1 MSETSQGLILKG
13 DESTLRRAYERFEE
27 LPVDLESVD
36 GDGAYDEH
44 VTTLGKMVSVSGPG
58 TFFGSQERTLM
69 FRPTRQHGW
78 FFDRLDQE
86 DCLPI
91 DVSVRNVW
99 PVPVVPSPVSSIVLL
114 SGSPHNYMR
123 MVEHIIALKVG
134 LGVDGVIISMDS
146 GDPPLFER
154 GSMELVEAFEEAGVV
169 TTERRAPY
177 VTVREPVS
185 VVRPNGSFLTLLPP
199 EDGARRLTVDCAVDF
214 RSAIGRQRI
223 RFTVNPGTFRKGAL
237 ARTNAPLWKMIF
249 CRTVGKLF
257 ADTRRLGYTRQNVLI
272 AGPHHYYN
280 EPRLMHEGKS
290 LEAAWH
296 RATLDLLAAI
306 ALIDRGRFAGH
317 IISYKAGH
325 TLDIEMVRELYNQDL
340 LVEM

>member
-1 MSETSQGLILKG
+1 MPAPPHGLVLKG
-13 DESTLRRAYERFEE
+13 DQEMLEQAYEQFEQQ
-27 LPVDLESVD
+27 PVDQECMEE
-36 GDGAYDEH
+36 DGAYDEH
-44 VTTLGKMVSVSGPG
+44 VTTLGRMISVSGPG
-58 TFFGSQERTLM
+58 TFFGSQQRTLM
-69 FRPTRQHGW
+69 FRPSRQHGW

-154 GSMELVEAFEEAGVV
+154 GSMELVDAFDEAGIV
-169 TTERRAPY
+169 TTSRRAPY
-177 VTVREPVS
+177 VTVSEPVS
-185 VVRPNGSFLTLLPP
+185 VVRPNGSFLTLLPA
-199 EDGARRLTVDCAVDF
+199 EDGSRRLTVDCAVDF
-214 RSAIGRQRI
+214 HSAIAKQRI
-223 RFTVNPGTFRKGAL
+223 RFTVSPETFRQGAL

-257 ADTRRLGYTRQNVLI
+257 ADTRRLGYTRNNVLI
-272 AGPHHYYN
+272 AGPRDYYN
-280 EPRLMHEGKS
+280 EPRLIHGGKS

-317 IISYKAGH
+317 IVSYKAGH
-325 TLDIEMVRELYNQDL
+325 TQDIEMVRELYNQDL